1 MLVVEETYKDKIV
14 FEFSDSEIKH
24 FKQVCY
30 FNEDEELALEF
41 KMRGKSN
48 QQIADAMGTSLP
60 TANRRIKSMKKK
72 ILRALK

>member
-1 MLVVEETYKDKIV
+1 MEKHCDKVV
-14 FEFSDSEIKH
+14 FEFSDLEIKH
-24 FKQVCY
+24 FKEACY

-48 QQIADAMGTSLP
+48 QQIADAMGVSLP

-72 ILRALK
+72 ILRVLK